1 MFVESFLLFIIYS
14 TGSSDYSL
22 STKVI
27 ISFLTSLAFLVS
39 FIGNSLVIHIVRT
52 NQLMKST
59 TYLLILNMACGD
71 LVTAIVTCISL
82 MKHMFLASHW
92 PSGSFGTVLCKI
104 NLYVALV
111 SFLGCIVSLVG
122 ITIDR
127 FMAVSRPLKH
137 KPWSKWSKITIP
149 VIWVTSLLLSLNSVL
164 EVKDIIV
171 VHSGNTNCGDGII
184 SLSTAI
190 ILAICFLLP
199 FTVMATLYPI
209 ISYRL

>member
-1 MFVESFLLFIIYS
+1 MYLFTFS

-22 STKVI
+22 TTKVV

-52 NQLMKST
+52 NQLIKSN

-71 LVTAIVTCISL
+71 LVTTIMTCISL
-82 MKHMFLASHW
+82 IKRMFFASDW
-92 PSGSFGTVLCKI
+92 PSGSFGIVLCKI
-104 NLYVALV
+104 SLYVTLV
-111 SFLGCIVSLVG
+111 SFLGCILSLVG

-137 KPWSKWSKITIP
+137 KPWSKWSKLTIP
-149 VIWVTSLLLSLNSVL
+149 VIWVTSLLLPLNSVL
-164 EVKDIIV
+164 EEKGAVY
-171 VHSGNTNCGDGII
+171 SENTNCTDETI

-190 ILAICFLLP
+190 ILANCFLLP
-199 FTVMATLYPI
+199 FTVMVTLYPI
-209 ISYRL
+209 ISYRLWRR